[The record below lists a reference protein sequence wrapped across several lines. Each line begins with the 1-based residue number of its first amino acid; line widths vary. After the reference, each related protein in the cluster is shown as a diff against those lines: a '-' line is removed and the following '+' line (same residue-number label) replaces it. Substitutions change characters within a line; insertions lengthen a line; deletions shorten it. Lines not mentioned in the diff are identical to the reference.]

1 MGFFL
6 AHTLLLTIH
15 CISNAILARNRQIG
29 RQKSWPQPITSTCLQ
44 APPIPS
50 VFTPDESC
58 SASGIAPVTLG
69 IPSAVDRFA
78 LGIFRVYP
86 KCIFYLRSYH
96 AESTGSRPIT
106 AVKQRRAWTVLR
118 WVTASEHQVL

>member
-6 AHTLLLTIH
+6 AHTLFLTIH
-15 CISNAILARNRQIG
+15 CIFNAILPRNRQI
-29 RQKSWPQPITSTCLQ
+29 SWPHPISSTCLQ

-50 VFTPDESC
+50 VFTPDESA
-58 SASGIAPVTLG
+58 SASAITPVTLAM
-69 IPSAVDRFA
+69 PSAVDTLA

-96 AESTGSRPIT
+96 AENTGSRPIT
-106 AVKQRRAWTVLR
+106 AVKQRRAWTVHR
-118 WVTASEHQVL
+118 WVTALEHQVL